1 VCSTTRVRVGTCINK
16 WILIVLTIWWSVVVS
31 VQTKEVIIE
40 GGGEVWLQGSMDV
53 VTQRLLVSNICW

>member
-1 VCSTTRVRVGTCINK
+1 MCSTTRVRVGTCINK